1 MESGQ
6 ESSNRVDGEE
16 CQISNPKLN
25 ISWQVV
31 AASVMGTSHEK
42 RSQPCQDAHCWR
54 LLPNGVLVA
63 AVADG
68 AGSAT
73 LAEVGA
79 KIAVEAVVETICGQ
93 QEMLPEDD
101 AQWQVFLTGTLQF
114 ARAAVEAEAATRGVQ
129 PRDLACTLIAVVAT
143 PELVAVAQIGDGAA
157 VAGDNQG
164 CAIALTIPPCGEYIN
179 ETIFLI
185 SPNAI
190 ETAQFHVRREKMAH
204 LAVFSDG
211 LQMLALKIP
220 EGTPHGPFFAPL
232 FRFSAQVQD
241 ESDAQQ
247 QLESF
252 LRSPRVCDRTDD
264 DLTLLLA
271 SCLSPEV
278 AEN

>member
-1 MESGQ
+1 MTNDSGLLT
-6 ESSNRVDGEE
+6 N
-16 CQISNPKLN
+16 
-25 ISWQVV
+25 WQVV
-31 AASVMGTSHEK
+31 AASVTGTSHEK

-54 LLPNGVLVA
+54 VLANGVLVA

-68 AGSAT
+68 AGSAA

-79 KIAVEAVVETICGQ
+79 KIAVEAVVETICQ
-93 QEMLPEDD
+93 QDLQPESDD
-101 AQWQVFLTGTLQF
+101 EWQVFLTASLQV
-114 ARAAVEAEAATRGVQ
+114 ARAAVEAEAATREVAA
-129 PRDLACTLIAVVAT
+129 RDLACTLIAVVAT
-143 PELVAVAQIGDGAA
+143 PELIAVAQIGDGAA
-157 VAGDNQG
+157 VAGDSAGNP
-164 CAIALTIPPCGEYIN
+164 IALTVPPCGEYIN

-190 ETAQFHVRREKMAH
+190 ETAQFQVLRQQLPH

-232 FRFSAQVQD
+232 FRFSGAAK
-241 ESDAQQ
+241 EDADAKE

-252 LRSPRVCDRTDD
+252 LRSPRVSERTDD

-271 SCLSPEV
+271 SFSSNV
-278 AEN
+278 

>member
-1 MESGQ
+1 MEIWQ
-6 ESSNRVDGEE
+6 ESSNRSDGENS
-16 CQISNPKLN
+16 QIPNQKSKIN
-25 ISWQVV
+25 WQVV

-42 RSQPCQDAHCWR
+42 RSQPCQDAHQWL
-54 LLPNGVLVA
+54 LLPNGVLAA

-79 KIAVEAVVETICGQ
+79 QIAVEAAVKTICDSQ
-93 QEMLPEDD
+93 AMLPQSDD
-101 AQWQVFLTGTLQF
+101 EWRVFLTATLQV
-114 ARAAVEAEAATRGVQ
+114 ARAAVEAEAAARQVAS
-129 PRDLACTLIAVVAT
+129 RDLACTLIAVVAT
-143 PELVAVAQIGDGAA
+143 PELIAVAQIGDGAA
-157 VAGDNQG
+157 VAGDSEGNT
-164 CAIALTIPPCGEYIN
+164 IALTVPPCGEYIN

-185 SPNAI
+185 SPNAV
-190 ETAQFHVRREKMAH
+190 ETAQFQVHRQKMAH

-232 FRFSAQVQD
+232 FKFASSFTN
-241 ESDAQQ
+241 EEDAKQ

-252 LRSPRVCDRTDD
+252 LRSPRVSERTDD

-271 SCLSPEV
+271 SFCDRQQPQ
-278 AEN
+278 N

>member
-1 MESGQ
+1 MEN
-6 ESSNRVDGEE
+6 SSFN
-16 CQISNPKLN
+16 
-25 ISWQVV
+25 WQVV
-31 AASVMGTSHEK
+31 AASVIGTSHEK

-54 LLPNGVLVA
+54 ILPNGVLAA

-68 AGSAT
+68 AGSAA

-79 KIAVEAVVETICGQ
+79 KIAVEAVVETISQQ
-93 QEMLPEDD
+93 QERLPQNDD
-101 AQWQVFLTGTLQF
+101 EWQVFLTASLQV
-114 ARAAVEAEAATRGVQ
+114 ARAQVEAEAAVREVAV
-129 PRDLACTLIAVVAT
+129 RDLACTLIAVVAT
-143 PELVAVAQIGDGAA
+143 PELIAVAQIGDGAA
-157 VAGDNQG
+157 VAGDSAGN
-164 CAIALTIPPCGEYIN
+164 AIALTVPPCGEYIN

-190 ETAQFHVRREKMAH
+190 ETAQFQVLREKLRH

-232 FRFSAQVQD
+232 FRFSG
-241 ESDAQQ
+241 EWKEEEDAKQ

-252 LRSPRVCDRTDD
+252 LRSPRVSERTDD

-271 SCLSPEV
+271 TFARSE
-278 AEN
+278 AHTN

>member
-1 MESGQ
+1 MEN
-6 ESSNRVDGEE
+6 SSFN
-16 CQISNPKLN
+16 
-25 ISWQVV
+25 WQVV
-31 AASVMGTSHEK
+31 AASVIGTSHEK

-54 LLPNGVLVA
+54 LLPNGVLAA

-68 AGSAT
+68 AGSAA
-73 LAEVGA
+73 LAEIGA
-79 KIAVEAVVETICGQ
+79 KIAVEAVVETICQQ
-93 QEMLPEDD
+93 QERLPQNDD
-101 AQWQVFLTGTLQF
+101 EWQVFLTASLQV
-114 ARAAVEAEAATRGVQ
+114 ARAQVEAEAAVREVA

-143 PELVAVAQIGDGAA
+143 PELIAVAQIGDGAA
-157 VAGDNQG
+157 VAGDSAGN
-164 CAIALTIPPCGEYIN
+164 AIALTVPPCGEYIN

-190 ETAQFHVRREKMAH
+190 ETAQFQVLRKQLRH

-232 FRFSAQVQD
+232 FRFSG
-241 ESDAQQ
+241 EWKEEEDAKQ

-252 LRSPRVCDRTDD
+252 LRSPRVSERTDD

-271 SCLSPEV
+271 TFSSSE
-278 AEN
+278 AQDN

>member
-1 MESGQ
+1 MTEQ
-6 ESSNRVDGEE
+6 MT
-16 CQISNPKLN
+16 K
-25 ISWQVV
+25 WQVV
-31 AASVMGTSHEK
+31 AASVMGTSHSK

-54 LLPNGVLVA
+54 LLPNGVLA
-63 AVADG
+63 ASVADG

-79 KIAVEAVVETICGQ
+79 KIAVEAVVETICRQ
-93 QEMLPEDD
+93 SEMLPEDD
-101 AQWQVFLTGTLQF
+101 SQWQVFLTSALQV
-114 ARAAVEAEAATRGVQ
+114 ARAAVETEAATRGVGA
-129 PRDLACTLIAVVAT
+129 RDLACTLIAVVAT
-143 PELVAVAQIGDGAA
+143 PELIAVAQIGDGAA

-164 CAIALTIPPCGEYIN
+164 SAIALTVPPCGEYIN

-190 ETAQFHVRREKMAH
+190 ETAQFHLRREKMAH

-220 EGTPHGPFFAPL
+220 EGAPHSPFFTPL

-252 LRSPRVCDRTDD
+252 LRSPRVSERTDD

-271 SCLSPEV
+271 SCLSSEVPE
-278 AEN
+278 N